1 MLFMASNL
9 TRRGEVY
16 YFRAR
21 VPTHLVTAYGREIVS
36 LSLRTTDLRVA
47 KERAR
52 EHAVALDRALRAIE
66 QEARPDADFAGT
78 VLHLSDEDIE
88 GLCLRY
94 RSKVLAADARLE

>member
-1 MLFMASNL
+1 MHS
-9 TRRGEVY
+9 RGTSEEHEV
-16 YFRAR
+16 
-21 VPTHLVTAYGREIVS
+21 REV
-36 LSLRTTDLRVA
+36 R
-47 KERAR
+47 ERAR
-52 EHAVALDRALRAIE
+52 EHAVALDRARRAIE